1 MSEPYTRGV
10 QPPGPTL
17 SIRLQ
22 AVATNQ
28 STALI
33 SALVDT
39 GSDATIL
46 PLHYLLEIVAE
57 ETAPGR
63 LRSFSGERV
72 PVALYFVDVRLGELL
87 LPGVRVAG
95 SLQLQEALLG
105 RDVLNK
111 LVVLLDGPRAETSV
125 LDAAE
130 IQRLRAKH

>member
-1 MSEPYTRGV
+1 MSEPYTRRL

-22 AVATNQ
+22 AVAGDRGT
-28 STALI
+28 SAI

-39 GSDATIL
+39 GSDATIV
-46 PLHYLLEIVAE
+46 PLRYLLEIGAE
-57 ETAPGR
+57 ETAPGW

-72 PVALYFVDVRLGELL
+72 PVALYFVDVHLDELV

-95 SLQLQEALLG
+95 SPQLQGALLG

-125 LDAAE
+125 LDQAE
-130 IQRLRAKH
+130 VQRLRGKH